1 MKNKELLQKN
11 FKEVVDNL
19 RDCESYIQQILDGNQ
34 TGNASVGRLLDECMT
49 QFSNDEMALLESTIA
64 TNFEDTLMIG
74 SLSKL
79 QQHQLRISE
88 RLNSIFADSVKNAQ
102 LQQMQQAAA
111 PTQNSSIAPK
121 PLATKPLSKKAEGAK

>member
-1 MKNKELLQKN
+1 
-11 FKEVVDNL
+11 
-19 RDCESYIQQILDGNQ
+19 
-34 TGNASVGRLLDECMT
+34 MT
-49 QFSNDEMALLESTIA
+49 QFSNDEMALLEATIA

-102 LQQMQQAAA
+102 QLHQMQQAAA

-121 PLATKPLSKKAEGAK
+121 PLPTNKPLSKKAEGAK